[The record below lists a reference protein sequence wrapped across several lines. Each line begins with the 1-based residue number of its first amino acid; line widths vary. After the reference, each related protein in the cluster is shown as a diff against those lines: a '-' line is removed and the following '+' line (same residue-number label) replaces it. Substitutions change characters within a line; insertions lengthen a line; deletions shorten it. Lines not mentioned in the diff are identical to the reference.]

1 MLYFKFKDVDSRE
14 IEGLVVCEL
23 PPITKPAKRVELID
37 IEGKNGD
44 IIVDNGYSAYDKEIK
59 IGLTRNYDLQAIVQ
73 WLDGKGKL
81 ILSNEE
87 DYYYE
92 AEVIEQID
100 FMRLVKFKTAN
111 VRFHVQPIKYLNFE
125 PKRVIT
131 KEDIDNNVIENLR
144 IRNQGYMDC
153 SPIFTLYGSGE
164 CSLYIDNVQCCSVD
178 IDDKFV
184 VLDGIEQEAYKGNVL
199 KNTRMN
205 GEFPILKAGENMV
218 KVTGEGFEKVEIQV
232 MSKFL

>member
-1 MLYFKFKDVDSRE
+1 MLYFKFKDIDSRDF
-14 IEGLVVCEL
+14 EGLVVCEL
-23 PPITKPAKRVELID
+23 PPITKPAKRVEVIN
-37 IEGKNGD
+37 IEGRNGD

-59 IGLTRNYDLQAIVQ
+59 IGLTRNYDLQTIIH

-92 AEVIEQID
+92 AEIIEQID

-111 VRFHVQPIKYLNFE
+111 ARFHVQPFKYLNFE
-125 PKRVIT
+125 PTRIIT
-131 KEDIDNNVIENLR
+131 KEDVDNNIIENLR

-153 SPIFTLYGSGE
+153 SPIFTLYGKGE
-164 CSLYIDNVQCCSVD
+164 CGVYVNNVQCCSVE

-184 VLDGIEQEAYKGNVL
+184 ILDGIEQEAYKEAVL

-205 GEFPILKAGENMV
+205 GEFPILKLGSNIV
-218 KVTGEGFEKVEIQV
+218 KVTGAGFETAEIQV
-232 MSKFL
+232 MSTFL

>member
-1 MLYFKFKDVDSRE
+1 MLYFKFKDIDSRDF
-14 IEGLVVCEL
+14 EGLVVCEL
-23 PPITKPAKRVELID
+23 PPITKPAKRVEVIN
-37 IEGKNGD
+37 IEGRNGD

-59 IGLTRNYDLQAIVQ
+59 IGLTRNYDLQTIIH

-92 AEVIEQID
+92 AEIIEQID

-111 VRFHVQPIKYLNFE
+111 ARFHVQPFKYLNFE
-125 PKRVIT
+125 PTRIIT
-131 KEDIDNNVIENLR
+131 KEDVDNNIIENLR

-153 SPIFTLYGSGE
+153 SPIFTLYGKGE
-164 CSLYIDNVQCCSVD
+164 CGVYVNNVQCCSVE

-184 VLDGIEQEAYKGNVL
+184 ILDGIEQEAYKEAVL

-205 GEFPILKAGENMV
+205 GEFPILKSGSNIV
-218 KVTGEGFEKVEIQV
+218 KVTGAGFEKAEIQV